1 MTVDSIKND
10 IREAFPPKEVKKDF
24 SWSSFMMNSEFGQFF
39 SSLFDTYNIEELLED
54 YKQEIGEYE

>member
-10 IREAFPPKEVKKDF
+10 IRAAFPPKEVKKDF
-24 SWSSFMMNSEFGQFF
+24 SWNSFMMNTEFGQFF

-54 YKQEIGEYE
+54 YKQEIGEYK

>member
-10 IREAFPPKEVKKDF
+10 IRTAFPPKEVKKDF
-24 SWSSFMMNSEFGQFF
+24 SWNSFMMNSEFGQIF
-39 SSLFDTYNIEELLED
+39 SSLFDTYNIGELLED